1 MSEIT
6 PIMLTAIILTT
17 AGFAINIPALL
28 MWYVLHKLLSPR
40 LDPILL
46 REPYFNRAEQIN
58 YRFFPLYLVKA
69 INYIYLVAWPTMAKK
84 RRFKGLETPLPI
96 SNGFAAHLYI
106 SIFPDD
112 IRAAAWHYLGSI
124 PGVCVT
130 NPRRVPRHSRH

>member
-1 MSEIT
+1 MSEVT
-6 PIMLTAIILTT
+6 PIMLTAIILTA

-96 SNGFAAHLYI
+96 SRGLRATCIFQVSLMIFGVLVGIIWVLFLAFA
-106 SIFPDD
+106 
-112 IRAAAWHYLGSI
+112 
-124 PGVCVT
+124 
-130 NPRRVPRHSRH
+130 